1 MWANDKPDRSFELN
15 LARGKKQ
22 SSCSPGWMYSIGEA
36 FVGLSAAD
44 ELPDGYAT
52 SVGFGER
59 FRNGEFLPLFS
70 EYPLLIYLLILGIL
84 VTVCGIAYVIYRWRV
99 GTPLYRYLD
108 NEISKE
114 LSMWFCMCYILA
126 LITCVFLLFSIA
138 IMLTA
143 NKNIRKTKEDRAWR
157 LKLADE
163 SINEIISKL
172 ENVNF
177 ARPLENVN
185 QISAKFHRAIERKAQ
200 PYLGESLRSVD
211 NLDLVNYKSDVNE
224 LLETFAHCNAYMLH
238 FLDSWRYYDTN
249 ATRFAKL
256 VNTME
261 SRKALQAVRRVRED
275 FANVV
280 YKVMQQNRAFYNYY
294 RELETLSDEMLT
306 EHVKNN
312 DRSLEFANTID
323 KNLQNIETK
332 LEALGTSLQQRANKI
347 YELKENLLEVS
358 SGAGYI
364 EFSDTLITFGYVVS
378 ILMMLIVFLALIFMP
393 LWYLG
398 SLYCRKCKWIA
409 GILPLTTA
417 AFIFIFYLVFV
428 LTIMYYF
435 LHGMVAKDGICDGKR
450 ALDAGRA
457 DIIDD
462 CIINSAIFENYSHTK
477 AKSIYDT
484 STSEIEAAL
493 KAIETLPRR
502 VKRAPTTK
510 PSAAEKFERF
520 RINKTVIQDIYV
532 EMLKVAVYAPKNIEP
547 FALIWHA
554 NRLSKVKALQELNCT
569 HAIGNTMAVS
579 LHGQVAS
586 EMDKLYRTTWR
597 VEALLQ
603 DLPTQLKAN
612 RDDTGDFDGITE
624 LTKNLR
630 AIFNAGKEPL
640 RRIISHSA
648 GPKLPTCKSVAQ
660 LYKSLK
666 TPACEC
672 LVPSMNL
679 YWFGAFVAICLLLLL
694 LALILCLEE
703 MIRRSALSNR
713 ESRSRLKPSKSHHS
727 HRGRGSSRTRSSS
740 RPGTRHS
747 TRSNTSYSTRNNTP
761 YSTRAGTPHS
771 TRPNSPYSDRLDT
784 PYSSHAAT
792 PYSTRATTPYSSH
805 PDTPY
810 TSRSNS
816 PHSSRRVTP
825 YTSRHVSPYAGTPHT
840 TRARSNE
847 RTPTRGTS
855 LALKH
860 PPENAPYFVDY
871 RRFGVDDPFVQQFTE
886 RLSRRDMLPRHLQR
900 QQQQQPS
907 HGQRDMKDN
916 FTFESYPDMPAKLQ
930 QARSLERKP
939 DKRKEPRNVWKN
951 EAFRYPGPGG
961 SDISTMLQCFRGP
974 RSISKTLEQRG
985 RSQPSERSANI
996 HHKEPTLIAQRST
1009 NETLVDGPT
1018 TSGAI
1023 PKIKLPPGKVG
1034 IVVCPCG
1041 CGKPSKIYGTKQ
1053 DIERIRKAGK
1063 VCIAKRGQQFKDKRL
1078 RPLAS
1083 VVELKGTEEG
1093 NEDVA

>member
-740 RPGTRHS
+740 RP
-747 TRSNTSYSTRNNTP
+747 
-761 YSTRAGTPHS
+761 
-771 TRPNSPYSDRLDT
+771 
-784 PYSSHAAT
+784 
-792 PYSTRATTPYSSH
+792 
-805 PDTPY
+805 
-810 TSRSNS
+810 
-816 PHSSRRVTP
+816 
-825 YTSRHVSPYAGTPHT
+825 
-840 TRARSNE
+840 
-847 RTPTRGTS
+847 
-855 LALKH
+855 
-860 PPENAPYFVDY
+860 
-871 RRFGVDDPFVQQFTE
+871 E

>member
-1 MWANDKPDRSFELN
+1 MDWKHF
-15 LARGKKQ
+15 
-22 SSCSPGWMYSIGEA
+22 
-36 FVGLSAAD
+36 AAD
-44 ELPDGYAT
+44 
-52 SVGFGER
+52 
-59 FRNGEFLPLFS
+59 
-70 EYPLLIYLLILGIL
+70 
-84 VTVCGIAYVIYRWRV
+84 
-99 GTPLYRYLD
+99 
-108 NEISKE
+108 
-114 LSMWFCMCYILA
+114 
-126 LITCVFLLFSIA
+126 
-138 IMLTA
+138 
-143 NKNIRKTKEDRAWR
+143 
-157 LKLADE
+157 
-163 SINEIISKL
+163 
-172 ENVNF
+172 
-177 ARPLENVN
+177 
-185 QISAKFHRAIERKAQ
+185 
-200 PYLGESLRSVD
+200 
-211 NLDLVNYKSDVNE
+211 
-224 LLETFAHCNAYMLH
+224 
-238 FLDSWRYYDTN
+238 
-249 ATRFAKL
+249 
-256 VNTME
+256 
-261 SRKALQAVRRVRED
+261 
-275 FANVV
+275 
-280 YKVMQQNRAFYNYY
+280 
-294 RELETLSDEMLT
+294 
-306 EHVKNN
+306 
-312 DRSLEFANTID
+312 
-323 KNLQNIETK
+323 
-332 LEALGTSLQQRANKI
+332 
-347 YELKENLLEVS
+347 VS
-358 SGAGYI
+358 QS
-364 EFSDTLITFGYVVS
+364 
-378 ILMMLIVFLALIFMP
+378 
-393 LWYLG
+393 
-398 SLYCRKCKWIA
+398 
-409 GILPLTTA
+409 
-417 AFIFIFYLVFV
+417 FIFVFYLVFV

-450 ALDAGRA
+450 DLDAARSN
-457 DIIDD
+457 IIDD
-462 CIINSAIFENYSHTK
+462 CIINSAMFENYSHTS
-477 AKSIYDT
+477 AKRIYDT
-484 STSEIEAAL
+484 STSAIEAAL
-493 KAIETLPRR
+493 KAIETLPKRVRR
-502 VKRAPTTK
+502 ATTTK
-510 PSAAEKFERF
+510 PSFAENFERF
-520 RINKTVIQDIYV
+520 HINKTIIQDIYV

-554 NRLSKVKALQELNCT
+554 NRLSKAKALQELNCT
-569 HAIGNTMAVS
+569 HAIGHTMAVS

-586 EMDKLYRTTWR
+586 EMDKLYRSTWR

-603 DLPTQLKAN
+603 DLPTQLKAKT
-612 RDDTGDFDGITE
+612 DDTADFDGITE

-640 RRIISHSA
+640 RRSISHTASA
-648 GPKLPTCKSVAQ
+648 KGTNCKSVAQ

-703 MIRRSALSNR
+703 MIRRSASSNR
-713 ESRSRLKPSKSHHS
+713 ESRSRLKLSKSHHS

-740 RPGTRHS
+740 RPGTKHS

-761 YSTRAGTPHS
+761 YSTRAGTPNS
-771 TRPNSPYSDRLDT
+771 TRPNSPYSNRLDT

-810 TSRSNS
+810 TSRSNT

-840 TRARSNE
+840 TRARSKD

-860 PPENAPYFVDY
+860 PPENAPYLVDY
-871 RRFGVDDPFVQQFTE
+871 RRFGVDDPFVEQFTE

-907 HGQRDMKDN
+907 QGQHDVKDN

-939 DKRKEPRNVWKN
+939 DRRKEPRNVWKN

-985 RSQPSERSANI
+985 RSQPSERTANV

-1063 VCIAKRGQQFKDKRL
+1063 VCIAKRGQQFKDRRL

-1083 VVELKGTEEG
+1083 VVELRGTEEG